1 MKQGA
6 RKAQACQVIGIS
18 VRTLQRWR
26 NNCHNAPLADK
37 RSTAVR
43 NAPSN
48 KLSDA
53 ERQRCQ
59 RYFRLTTFCYF
70 KMSSFC

>member
-1 MKQGA
+1 MKQRA

-18 VRTLQRWR
+18 VRTLQRWS

-53 ERQRCQ
+53 ERQRIMEICNSPE
-59 RYFRLTTFCYF
+59 F
-70 KMSSFC
+70 SS